1 MHLKVT
7 PLAEEAQQKED
18 NLYNVIPMTGQKM
31 QGNFIAIQRRLSE
44 CGDEVGEEEEFRGH
58 QQTVGG
64 DRDASLN

>member
-31 QGNFIAIQRRLSE
+31 QGNFYSDTTQIIRVW
-44 CGDEVGEEEEFRGH
+44 G
-58 QQTVGG
+58 
-64 DRDASLN
+64 